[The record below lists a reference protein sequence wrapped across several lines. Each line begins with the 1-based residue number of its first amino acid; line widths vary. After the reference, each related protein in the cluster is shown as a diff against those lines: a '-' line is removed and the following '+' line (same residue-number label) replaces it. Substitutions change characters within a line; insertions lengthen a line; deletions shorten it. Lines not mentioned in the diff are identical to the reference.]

1 MILWEIF
8 LSKCNSKIR
17 GDISLPPIEERSTME
32 LGYNL
37 KWLYKYQAKEW
48 IKMDLKSHP
57 HLLLT
62 GSSGSG
68 KSYALKQL
76 IYHLLVEKSKIF
88 FCNFK
93 KSEDFKMLEGHKHYF
108 TYLNCADGL
117 EQFYALFKSIQ
128 ERGESENNG
137 MHILI
142 FDEYPAFILSESM
155 VDKKKAEIHKQMISE
170 ILMLGRSYG
179 FGIWLV
185 MQRPDS
191 DFFSHGARDNFQSRI
206 SLGNLKKESKAMLYS
221 GEELPET
228 NYKVGEGICY
238 IDGKDLKEI
247 MFPRIDK
254 SNLRKLDSIIR
265 TNL

>member
-1 MILWEIF
+1 M
-8 LSKCNSKIR
+8 K
-17 GDISLPPIEERSTME
+17 

-37 KWLYKYQAKEW
+37 KWLHKYYVKEW
-48 IKMDLKSHP
+48 IQMDLKSHP

-76 IYHLLVEKSKIF
+76 ICQLLVEKSKLF

-93 KSEDFKMLEGHKHYF
+93 KSEDFKMLVGHKHYF
-108 TYLNCADGL
+108 TYLDCAAGL
-117 EQFYALFKSIQ
+117 EQFHALFKSIQ
-128 ERGESENNG
+128 KRGESNNS
-137 MHILI
+137 MRILI

-170 ILMLGRSYG
+170 ILMLGRSYR

-191 DFFSHGARDNFQSRI
+191 DFFSHGARDNFQAKI
-206 SLGNLKKESKAMLYS
+206 SLGNLSKESKAMLYS
-221 GEELPET
+221 GEELPES

-238 IDGKDLKEI
+238 IDGKDLMEI
-247 MFPRIDK
+247 IFPRIDI
-254 SNLRKLDSIIR
+254 NNMRKLDSIIR